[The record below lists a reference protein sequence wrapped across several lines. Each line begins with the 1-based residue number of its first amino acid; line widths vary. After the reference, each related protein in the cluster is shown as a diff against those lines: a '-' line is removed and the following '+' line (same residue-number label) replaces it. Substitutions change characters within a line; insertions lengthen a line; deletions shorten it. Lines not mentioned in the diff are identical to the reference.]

1 MRAFYL
7 AVLFGLAHRYKLM
20 ANTLRSQGLFKGV
33 RLLYMREEDIGEL
46 HTMVSLHLL
55 DREGK
60 GTKEAVKEK
69 DAGLRGEFR
78 ADPGRLKASTIV
90 NGGVKVLLRVATTTE
105 SRLKGLGAV
114 PETQGR
120 QVFHIHLNS
129 LAGSQHGV
137 ALGLFAG
144 SGAAFLHQTRPLQ
157 YPVDSKD
164 AEAVAILRQII
175 SQTPGTIVGGTPQ
188 GQEPLHSGFGNS
200 TRVAVGTPRA
210 ILKDMEVP
218 TSFLIPPQPLIEG
231 LAADPVMEADLGYWD
246 TSLMHLNPGQP
257 LLNDVPC
264 ASLHVGDL
272 LLGTVSYT
280 LFYLR
285 VSPMFH
291 NTTFRALTAA

>member
-78 ADPGRLKASTIV
+78 ADPGRLKASTII
-90 NGGVKVLLRVATTTE
+90 NGRIEVL
-105 SRLKGLGAV
+105 LKGLGAV

-120 QVFHIHLNS
+120 QVFHIDLNS

-144 SGAAFLHQTRPLQ
+144 SGAAFLHQARPLQ
-157 YPVDSKD
+157 HPVGTKD
-164 AEAVAILRQII
+164 AEAVALL
-175 SQTPGTIVGGTPQ
+175 GKIVGQTAGAVVGGAPQ
-188 GQEPLHSGFGNS
+188 GQEPLHSGYGNS
-200 TRVAVGTPRA
+200 MRVAVGTPRA

-231 LAADPVMEADLGYWD
+231 LAADPVMEADLGYRNP
-246 TSLMHLNPGQP
+246 SLIHLNPGQP
-257 LLNDVPC
+257 LLNDIPC

-272 LLGTVSYT
+272 LLGTMFIHPILPESVTHVS
-280 LFYLR
+280 
-285 VSPMFH
+285 
-291 NTTFRALTAA
+291 